1 MLGSKLSTRYCYAV
15 GKGRTSTLLKI
26 GSYFVR
32 KANMYNRF
40 LDRGMIGLS
49 CQDPYTTGDKQ
60 RTGDNAARN
69 EIKQLI
75 NKGQVIMLPGTR

>member
-1 MLGSKLSTRYCYAV
+1 
-15 GKGRTSTLLKI
+15 
-26 GSYFVR
+26 
-32 KANMYNRF
+32 MYNRF